1 MDASAKNDGHASGR
15 RATRR
20 MRTIQEK
27 LAIVQEALQPGN
39 SIAAVARK
47 HEVNH
52 NLLFGW
58 MRLHRRGLLT
68 EQRQAKPAPL
78 LSVKIST
85 PTLTPTE
92 PAGDSLHNQ
101 QTHHVTASAAVSHES
116 MLELVLPEGTCVR
129 LYGDAQRVVLER
141 ILKQLSLR

>member
-1 MDASAKNDGHASGR
+1 MDASAKNDGDASGR

-47 HEVNH
+47 HGVNH

-78 LSVKIST
+78 LPVKITT

-92 PAGDSLHNQ
+92 PAGDSPHNQ
-101 QTHHVTASAAVSHES
+101 QTRHVAPAAVSHES

-141 ILKQLSLR
+141 ILKQLSLP